1 LVAVISKALHNTFDL
16 FLDGGT
22 TALVMEVM
30 NENMMTPDEPIGKGR
45 LAWSELEKALLSSS
59 SETSDGGSNITS
71 SVGVMMKQV
80 DKAIAIDTG
89 GKLHA
94 KFSMSVSDLKKA
106 TVVAGQ
112 ASSLS
117 SVGSL
122 SNSSSGGSASAGG
135 GVPTAVESV
144 EGDGICTLT
153 VIQARDLQDVETFGV
168 QDPYVKVLQYTS
180 SRLLLQGQGNAASR
194 VQEF

>member
-1 LVAVISKALHNTFDL
+1 
-16 FLDGGT
+16 
-22 TALVMEVM
+22 MEVM

-59 SETSDGGSNITS
+59 SETRDGGSNITS
-71 SVGVMMKQV
+71 SIGVMMRQV

-89 GKLHA
+89 GKLHV

-117 SVGSL
+117 SVGS
-122 SNSSSGGSASAGG
+122 ASAGG

-144 EGDGICTLT
+144 EGDGICTVT

-180 SRLLLQGQGNAASR
+180 SIVGYQ
-194 VQEF
+194 